1 MISSPGVF
9 DAFSDELV
17 KLSTAPGTALAL
29 GKLGK
34 RHIAG
39 LLGLGALGGVVAE
52 QAKDDVFAGR
62 RMRKQQAQ
70 ARGVS
75 PLTM

>member
-1 MISSPGVF
+1 MIFSPEMF

-17 KLSTAPGTALAL
+17 KLSTAPAAAA
-29 GKLGK
+29 KLSKGQ
-34 RHIAG
+34 IAG
-39 LLGLGALGGVVAE
+39 LLGLGAVGGAVAE

-70 ARGVS
+70 AQGVS

>member
-1 MISSPGVF
+1 MSFSPEMF

-17 KLSTAPGTALAL
+17 KLSKAPATAATLTKGQL
-29 GKLGK
+29 
-34 RHIAG
+34 AG
-39 LLGLGALGGVVAE
+39 LLGLAGVGGVVAE

-70 ARGVS
+70 AQGVS